1 MVETRDPAIEALD
14 AIPLLAVRPR
24 TVDELSGGLTN
35 RNLKVGT
42 PDRTFVARCSRS
54 DTGLLGIDRDAEH
67 LNTRAAERAGV
78 AAPVHAYHPEVGVL
92 VIGYI
97 DGFTYDNATFQR
109 DGVVRRVAEACR
121 RLHSGPAFV
130 NEFDMFARQ
139 RRYLSIVR
147 ENGFALPPGYEE
159 FTDRFAQIEAAFA
172 ARPQPLV
179 PCNNDLLAGNFV
191 DDGEKLWLIDYEY
204 SGNNDACFE
213 LGNISTE
220 CDLTPDQL
228 EELVTAYFGAS
239 RRSSIARTRLQAV
252 VSQYGW
258 SLWGAIQDSTSP
270 LDFDFHAW
278 SMERYERAAATFTSA
293 AFDGLLEEVQHDD

>member
-1 MVETRDPAIEALD
+1 MVETRDPALEALD

-24 TVDELSGGLTN
+24 TVEELSGGLTN
-35 RNLKVGT
+35 RNLKVTT
-42 PDRTFVARCSRS
+42 PDGTFVARYGRS

-78 AAPVHAYHPEVGVL
+78 AAPVRAYHPEVGVL

-97 DGFTYDNATFQR
+97 DGITYDNPTFQR
-109 DGVVRRVAEACR
+109 DGIVSRVAHAVR
-121 RLHSGPAFV
+121 RLHAGPAFM
-130 NEFDMFARQ
+130 NEFNMFTRQ

-147 ENGFALPPGYEE
+147 DNGFALPPRYEE
-159 FTDRFAQIEAAFA
+159 FTERFARIESALAAD
-172 ARPQPLV
+172 PQPLV

-191 DDGEKLWLIDYEY
+191 DDGDKLWLIDYEY

-228 EELVTAYFGAS
+228 DELVTAYFGRPS
-239 RRSSIARTRLQAV
+239 RSKIARTRLQAIT
-252 VSQYGW
+252 SQYGW
-258 SLWGAIQDSTSP
+258 SLWGAIQDATSP
-270 LDFDFHAW
+270 LDFDFREW
-278 SMERYERAAATFTSA
+278 SMERYERAAAAFTSDTFT
-293 AFDGLLEEVQHDD
+293 DLLDEVGCDD